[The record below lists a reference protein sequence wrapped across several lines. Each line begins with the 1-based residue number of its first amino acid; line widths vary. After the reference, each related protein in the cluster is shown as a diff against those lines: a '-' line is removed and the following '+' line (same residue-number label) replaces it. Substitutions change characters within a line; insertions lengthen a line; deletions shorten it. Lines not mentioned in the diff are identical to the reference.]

1 MILDLFWFALVSFYF
16 IAYFFVMAMIII
28 DLFRDHE
35 LSGWWKALWIIF
47 LIFVPFLTALVYVI
61 ARGSGMAAR
70 AQAHNRG
77 AVPEKDDYQPKASAS
92 PSEDIA
98 QAKALLDS
106 GAISQGEFDALKS
119 KALGNKYFG

>member
-1 MILDLFWFALVSFYF
+1 MIIDLFWFALVSFYF
-16 IAYFFVMAMIII
+16 IAYFFVMAMIIV

-61 ARGSGMAAR
+61 ARGSGMAKR
-70 AQAHNRG
+70 AQAHGGGR
-77 AVPEKDDYQPKASAS
+77 VPEQDDYQPKASAS

-98 QAKALLDS
+98 RAKALLDS